1 MVDTALL
8 WVALTATFGL
18 FCLAGALKR
27 YADTTRLDYWGVA
40 GTSVA
45 AGGVGE
51 LLVAN
56 GHVVDST
63 ASNLLRLLFLSLG
76 GVFVV
81 VALRTQ
87 GIGRR
92 PSSSTR

>member
-18 FCLAGALKR
+18 FCLAGTLKR
-27 YADTTRLDYWGVA
+27 YVDTRSLDYWGVA

-56 GHVVDST
+56 GYVVETT

-81 VALRTQ
+81 VALRTH
-87 GIGRR
+87 GLDRR
-92 PSSSTR
+92 PSDSTR